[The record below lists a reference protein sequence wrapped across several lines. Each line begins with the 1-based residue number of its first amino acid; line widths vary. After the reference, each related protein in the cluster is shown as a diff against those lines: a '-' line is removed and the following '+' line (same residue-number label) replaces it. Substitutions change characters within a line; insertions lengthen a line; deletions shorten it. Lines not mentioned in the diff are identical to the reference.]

1 MYIAIGHTQNSFDN
15 SEGSLAETYC
25 KIKQDQFNIMESA
38 KPDIESSHNLKQKTE
53 VVT

>member
-25 KIKQDQFNIMESA
+25 NTKQDQFNIMELA
-38 KPDIESSHNLKQKTE
+38 WLVIESSHMLLQNSE